1 MGARASR
8 PRSFCLDAWNDPRS
22 SINRREYN
30 RGRIHLL
37 SNSMSHLHKYNSV
50 LQCIT
55 MAIEYATVKAKGQV
69 VIPVDIRR
77 RFQIGEGTRVAF
89 LEEGGRLFVQPV
101 TDEFID
107 GMKGFLSGRGLPERV
122 ER

>member
-1 MGARASR
+1 
-8 PRSFCLDAWNDPRS
+8 L
-22 SINRREYN
+22 
-30 RGRIHLL
+30 
-37 SNSMSHLHKYNSV
+37 
-50 LQCIT
+50 T

-77 RFQIGEGTRVAF
+77 RFQIDEGTRVAF

-107 GMKGFLSGRGLPERV
+107 AMKGILAGRGLPERV
-122 ER
+122 ERNRDRDLG